1 MLMVKSWCSQRS
13 RSEENDDDGGRD
25 LLEQEQRREEL
36 QGMAQPQQEEGS
48 CWMKSGYR
56 DDEDRGKVVLPR
68 EQREE
73 MSWSR
78 WQGDAGDQRG
88 DAEGGDGEAE

>member
-1 MLMVKSWCSQRS
+1 
-13 RSEENDDDGGRD
+13 
-25 LLEQEQRREEL
+25 
-36 QGMAQPQQEEGS
+36 
-48 CWMKSGYR
+48 MKSGYR
-56 DDEDRGKVVLPR
+56 DDENRVKVVLPR

-78 WQGDAGDQRG
+78 WQGDAGDRRG

>member
-1 MLMVKSWCSQRS
+1 
-13 RSEENDDDGGRD
+13 
-25 LLEQEQRREEL
+25 
-36 QGMAQPQQEEGS
+36 
-48 CWMKSGYR
+48 MKSGYR
-56 DDEDRGKVVLPR
+56 DDEDIGKVVLPR

-78 WQGDAGDQRG
+78 WQGDAGDRRG